1 MTWLIPSAHQFPW
14 MSQSKTVQ
22 CVSEHLKSRRSS
34 AYRFAEVC
42 LGINSCPQCASTL
55 TVPKKFGAFLPCSAG
70 MYRIGQTPNSLCTV
84 SIASVVRMK
93 TLYDLRGNTVEVK
106 KLCPYRNRTT
116 TVAVATPWKTT
127 RNCVPAPYVV
137 ITYLGLPLRTYGIT
151 FNNYEKY
158 RSFHTC
164 RSSPVASPCS
174 RVE

>member
-1 MTWLIPSAHQFPW
+1 
-14 MSQSKTVQ
+14 MSEVNADVREFLVTFVRPD
-22 CVSEHLKSRRSS
+22 C
-34 AYRFAEVC
+34 RFGTEAAC
-42 LGINSCPQCASTL
+42 
-55 TVPKKFGAFLPCSAG
+55 
-70 MYRIGQTPNSLCTV
+70 
-84 SIASVVRMK
+84 
-93 TLYDLRGNTVEVK
+93 TVEVK

-137 ITYLGLPLRTYGIT
+137 TTYLGLPLRTYGIT